1 MDTARGAKLQWAA
14 GGIMNGEP
22 YSRTRRHHTG
32 HLGHEDGN
40 ATLAAMGGVA
50 VGIIVVLLIW
60 LVVLMT
66 NKDDPVRGA
75 ASTPQQPA
83 TAAPAAPAPVTTLTV
98 APSVKGSTTSS
109 VPAPPKAVGDVRSL
123 PAGLFCRDL
132 KAKGF
137 SYVAAIDYWRLH
149 GQPNQM
155 DADRNGIP
163 CETVYSRS
171 DVAAYWNGRQIS
183 AAAPLGAGLLCRDL
197 AARGATYA
205 QAVAYWWYYDMPQR
219 MDADKNGIPCETVYS
234 AATVSAFWYS

>member
-1 MDTARGAKLQWAA
+1 
-14 GGIMNGEP
+14 MNGEP
-22 YSRTRRHHTG
+22 YSRTHCHQRSQS
-32 HLGHEDGN
+32 GN
-40 ATLAAMGGVA
+40 ATLAALGGVA
-50 VGIIVVLLIW
+50 VGVIVVLLAW

-66 NKDDPVRGA
+66 RDDPTKQT
-75 ASTPQQPA
+75 ASTPPS
-83 TAAPAAPAPVTTLTV
+83 TPAAPVSVTTRTV
-98 APSVKGSTTSS
+98 IPPTVKGTATSA
-109 VPAPPKAVGDVRSL
+109 PAPTAPKAAGDVRSL

-132 KAKGF
+132 KAKGY

-171 DVAAYWNGRQIS
+171 DVAAYWTGRE
-183 AAAPLGAGLLCRDL
+183 LGGVVPWTPGLFCRDL

-205 QAVAYWWYYDMPQR
+205 QAVAYWWYYNMPLR

-234 AATVSAFWYS
+234 AAAVNAFWFP

>member
-1 MDTARGAKLQWAA
+1 
-14 GGIMNGEP
+14 MNGEP
-22 YSRTRRHHTG
+22 YSRTRRHQTG
-32 HLGHEDGN
+32 HLGHEHGN
-40 ATLAAMGGVA
+40 ATLAAIGGVA
-50 VGIIVVLLIW
+50 VGVIVVLLIW

-66 NKDDPVRGA
+66 NKDDPVRDA
-75 ASTPQQPA
+75 ATTPQQP
-83 TAAPAAPAPVTTLTV
+83 TTAAPAPVTTLTV
-98 APSVKGSTTSS
+98 APSAKATTSS
-109 VPAPPKAVGDVRSL
+109 VPAPPKVVGDVRSL

-163 CETVYSRS
+163 CETVYPRS
-171 DVAAYWNGRQIS
+171 DVGAYWNGREIGG
-183 AAAPLGAGLLCRDL
+183 AAPLGSGLLCRDL

-234 AATVSAFWYS
+234 AATVNAFWYS

>member
-1 MDTARGAKLQWAA
+1 
-14 GGIMNGEP
+14 MNGEP
-22 YSRTRRHHTG
+22 YSRTHRHHTG
-32 HLGHEDGN
+32 HLGHEHGN
-40 ATLAAMGGVA
+40 ATLAAIGGVA
-50 VGIIVVLLIW
+50 VGVIVVLLIW

-66 NKDDPVRGA
+66 NKDDPVRDA
-75 ASTPQQPA
+75 ASTPQQP
-83 TAAPAAPAPVTTLTV
+83 TTAAPAPVTTLTV
-98 APSVKGSTTSS
+98 PPSAKGTTTSS
-109 VPAPPKAVGDVRSL
+109 VPAPPKVVGDVRSL

-163 CETVYSRS
+163 CETVYPRS
-171 DVAAYWNGRQIS
+171 DVGAYWNGRQIS
-183 AAAPLGAGLLCRDL
+183 GAAPLGSGLLCRDL

-205 QAVAYWWYYDMPQR
+205 QAVAYWWYYDRPLR

-234 AATVSAFWYS
+234 AATVNAFWYS